1 MERFTKDQKK
11 NMYVSEYL
19 NIQKKNA
26 TEMKRVHT
34 RPKQENKKKNEKKT
48 KNKKKKKEIMKGNR
62 KNIKKE
68 TKKNEYH

>member
-11 NMYVSEYL
+11 NVCIRIFEYL
-19 NIQKKNA
+19 EKKCDRNEKGTHKA
-26 TEMKRVHT
+26 KT
-34 RPKQENKKKNEKKT
+34 RKQKKNEKKT